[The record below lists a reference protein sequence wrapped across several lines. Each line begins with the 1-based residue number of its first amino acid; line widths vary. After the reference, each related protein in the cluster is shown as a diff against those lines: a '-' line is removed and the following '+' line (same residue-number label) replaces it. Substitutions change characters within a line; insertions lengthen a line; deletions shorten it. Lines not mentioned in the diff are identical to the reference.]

1 MGTRRLHLRKRCVDF
16 VLSLLDTRHNLLG
29 SRSLFLV
36 LLPHVL
42 PAPFLLSVS
51 VFSCNVRSHHTS
63 SPRLAIMQDVVVL
76 KSPEPTKFKLANAAF
91 PGTPIRPPN
100 AGERER
106 ARSRSTS
113 QSNADARAES
123 AVVEPA
129 STTPSPAPP
138 EGAVSVAPLVLLK
151 GSQFGIP
158 GTTSKFPLHA
168 QPTPSGL
175 VQAGWDSE
183 VSAEA

>member
-1 MGTRRLHLRKRCVDF
+1 MANRCPRLKKRCVDF
-16 VLSLLDTRHNLLG
+16 VPSLLDTRHNFLG

-36 LLPHVL
+36 PLPRVPLSISSLCVL
-42 PAPFLLSVS
+42 SR
-51 VFSCNVRSHHTS
+51 NVRSHHTS

-76 KSPEPTKFKLANAAF
+76 NSPEPTKFKLANAAF

-106 ARSRSTS
+106 ARSSSTS
-113 QSNADARAES
+113 KSNTDARAEL
-123 AVVEPA
+123 AAVEPA
-129 STTPSPAPP
+129 STTPSPAPL

-158 GTTSKFPLHA
+158 GTTSKFPSHA
-168 QPTPSGL
+168 HSTPGL